1 MEWIRKFDYYADP
14 DRAEV
19 WWEKPE
25 GADACTRYQV
35 FLDGAIAGETDRT
48 HFTVENLEADREYMI
63 QVAVLTVDQQT
74 SAIQSGGQNPSD
86 GSMIA
91 YLAHPGSIHMEE
103 HHSAGGA
110 AAVAAVPAGALS
122 QDDVSVTFQT
132 PMPRKRIDV
141 TASPYFAKGDGQTM
155 NTAIL
160 QKAFDDCPADGSVYF
175 PAGTYLTGALRLHS
189 DMELYLDEGAVLQG
203 SADPADYL
211 PRIRSRFE
219 GTEMECYQSLLNL
232 GDLDHTSGPNCTNV
246 IIRGKGAIKGGGFAL
261 AWATI
266 QSEKERLKDYLAA
279 NADYVA
285 TCENDNT
292 IPGRVRGRLINM
304 SNCSHIRIS
313 GLTLADGA
321 SWNLHMVYSDHI
333 ITDHCLFS
341 SKGTWNGDGWD
352 PDSSEDCTLFACTF
366 HTEDDSVAIKSG
378 KNPEGNEINRP
389 ARHIRIFDCRSAF
402 GHGLCIGSEMSG
414 GIEDVKIWDCDLE
427 HSMVGIQVKGT
438 PKRGGF
444 VRGLHV
450 QDCTVP
456 CLQAVSVGYNDD
468 GVPAPEPPH
477 FENFSYERVTVTG
490 RSLLEE
496 WTDCKAIEFKGFDET
511 HPIRNILFKNVK
523 ITGGLGVTVE
533 LCEDVR
539 FEE

>member
-1 MEWIRKFDYYADP
+1 MERIQKIDYYTDP
-14 DRAEV
+14 DRAEL

-25 GADACTRYQV
+25 GADSCTRYQV
-35 FLDGAIAGETDRT
+35 FLDGVIAGETDRT
-48 HFTVENLEADREYMI
+48 HFTLENLEAGREYTV
-63 QVAVLTVDQQT
+63 QVSVLLSDQSAALLRLSAV
-74 SAIQSGGQNPSD
+74 PSD
-86 GSMIA
+86 QPQFA
-91 YLAHPGSIHMEE
+91 
-103 HHSAGGA
+103 
-110 AAVAAVPAGALS
+110 ALS
-122 QDDVSVTFQT
+122 QVSGQLSAELSSGEANKAIFAGASPQDGVSVTFQT
-132 PMPRKRIDV
+132 LMPRKRIDV

-155 NTAIL
+155 NTAVL
-160 QKAFDDCPADGSVYF
+160 QKAFDDCPAGGSVYL

-261 AWATI
+261 AWGTI

-341 SKGTWNGDGWD
+341 SKGVWNGDGWD
-352 PDSSEDCTLFACTF
+352 PDSSEDCTLFACVF

-378 KNPEGNEINRP
+378 KNPEGNKINRP
-389 ARHIRIFDCRSAF
+389 TRHIRIFDCRSAF

-414 GIEDVKIWDCDLE
+414 GVEDVKIWDCDLE

-438 PKRGGF
+438 PKRGGY
-444 VRGLHV
+444 VRGLYV
-450 QDCTVP
+450 QDCIVP

-468 GVPAPEPPH
+468 GIPAPQPPH
-477 FENFSYERVTVTG
+477 FENFTYERVTVTG
-490 RSLLEE
+490 RSLLEN
-496 WTDCKAIEFKGFDET
+496 WTDCKAIEFTGFDET
-511 HPIRNILFKNVK
+511 HPIRSILFKDVK